1 MRVLFFGGKGGV
13 GKTTISSAYALKRS
27 EEGSK
32 VLLISTDPA
41 HSLSDIFLEEI
52 NGRKELTD
60 RLTAVEIN
68 IKEELENYKN
78 RILKLSSNLFSSE
91 TRKEL
96 ENLFHTLEESPGI
109 EDVVILEA
117 LSRLLTTEDYDVAV
131 VDTAPTGHT
140 LGLLKTVGRIG
151 KLLEE
156 VIKIKQRVK
165 SFREMAGRSE
175 EEAGLSLL
183 KEREERFRSFS
194 KVIYESSS
202 FIPVLTP
209 EKLPLLETKRLVK
222 GLRRIGINVDTLIVN
237 KVLPE
242 KVEEDFLRK
251 RKEIE
256 RRYLEEIER
265 NFPEMKKVY
274 IPLLDEEVVGYE
286 KLKSFAQNFLPI

>member
-194 KVIYESSS
+194 NVIYESSS